1 MVIEKRHSITLD
13 EINAFQFECKK
24 CRVKTI
30 IPVTSDV
37 QPTGVC
43 RHCGATWF
51 APMPQIVGVV
61 QVALNNFVKAVTTIA
76 SHSEEIA
83 CIFSVEIKGE
93 DDGEGT

>member
-24 CRVKTI
+24 CGVKTI
-30 IPVTSDV
+30 IPVMSDV

-43 RHCGATWF
+43 RHCGATWL

-61 QVALNNFVKAVTTIA
+61 QRALSDFVKAVTTIA
-76 SHSEEIA
+76 SHSEEIG